1 MKLDW
6 KPYLWYLGSIKRS
19 FDGVVKGGEDPSFEW
34 WRRREPLGLSN
45 CTFLTGRTFSFG
57 AEKELNNRLFNS
69 NPTYQI
75 KVFWFKT
82 ETWIQFWILTK
93 IKFCESAENVLP
105 GVQLEYM
112 HTQERFQT
120 LCFYHCI
127 TVIYWYVYFRTCWCT
142 GVYSFSQLESCKN
155 NPNLLDLQ

>member
-57 AEKELNNRLFNS
+57 AKKNSISVVLFQSNISNKRILIQNWNINSILNLKKN
-69 NPTYQI
+69 QI
-75 KVFWFKT
+75 L
-82 ETWIQFWILTK
+82 WICRKCSAWSSSRIYAYSREIPNIMFLSLYYSDIL
-93 IKFCESAENVLP
+93 IC
-105 GVQLEYM
+105 
-112 HTQERFQT
+112 
-120 LCFYHCI
+120 
-127 TVIYWYVYFRTCWCT
+127 
-142 GVYSFSQLESCKN
+142 
-155 NPNLLDLQ
+155 LL

>member
-57 AEKELNNRLFNS
+57 AKKNSISVVLFQSNISNKRILIQNWNINSILNLKKKSNS
-69 NPTYQI
+69 VNLQKMFCLDFSRIYAYSREIPNIMFLSLYYSD
-75 KVFWFKT
+75 
-82 ETWIQFWILTK
+82 IL
-93 IKFCESAENVLP
+93 IC
-105 GVQLEYM
+105 
-112 HTQERFQT
+112 
-120 LCFYHCI
+120 
-127 TVIYWYVYFRTCWCT
+127 
-142 GVYSFSQLESCKN
+142 
-155 NPNLLDLQ
+155 LL